1 MLLASY
7 PLRLSA
13 TELAAAGLR
22 LCGVEVAHMGSSLRI
37 PGLDIAI
44 TDACS
49 GISQLDAFFLIAC
62 VAVMMMHRHTGW
74 KLLHFAFVIPAVIA
88 ANTIRIILTV
98 LLYRLFGEA
107 VLETAW
113 HVALGYVQIVL
124 ALVIFLAVGGLFRA
138 ENRSVAV
145 EGR

>member
-1 MLLASY
+1 
-7 PLRLSA
+7 
-13 TELAAAGLR
+13 
-22 LCGVEVAHMGSSLRI
+22 
-37 PGLDIAI
+37 
-44 TDACS
+44 
-49 GISQLDAFFLIAC
+49 
-62 VAVMMMHRHTGW
+62 MMMHRHTGW